1 MAKAIT
7 TATRL
12 KEEWSSKAVLCCG
25 HGEKNREPKERWRA
39 RDEGR
44 ALGFLQLMG

>member
-7 TATRL
+7 TAARL

-25 HGEKNREPKERWRA
+25 HGEKNREPKERDGEREMKGE
-39 RDEGR
+39 RST
-44 ALGFLQLMG
+44 FSN